1 MDDVVPQVAAAPVAP
16 HRREVAR
23 DDRVDRG
30 VPRRVRADLES
41 RVVSDPD
48 EFVQARDLLLD
59 RVPLRHEAAVAAV
72 EIGLV
77 QPRGLGGGRDAVPED
92 LDPGDA
98 QHAGVHA
105 ARRPVGAEHVAQPG
119 GGRARRQQHVDP
131 EAEFARPRLPLVQG
145 EPAEVDPGIGDA
157 GDAEAVEHLDG
168 TVEGAGDLVVGEGR
182 DVRGDQVP
190 RGLPQDSGGLA
201 VGVLLDH
208 AAGRRPGVAGDAA
221 IRSTTEL
228 TATACAEK
236 SRRTTG
242 WSPETGSRSV
252 LRGGRGSR
260 LSFHPW
266 PRIQAP
272 GAASDAAV
280 RTAATSSSI
289 VAVSTS
295 MVNGG

>member
-1 MDDVVPQVAAAPVAP
+1 MTLVMPRPWSTSTARSRALETSSSVKGGTCGAIRSRAVSRRTPVGSPSASFSITP
-16 HRREVAR
+16 PVGG
-23 DDRVDRG
+23 RV
-30 VPRRVRADLES
+30 S
-41 RVVSDPD
+41 RVMP
-48 EFVQARDLLLD
+48 
-59 RVPLRHEAAVAAV
+59 
-72 EIGLV
+72 
-77 QPRGLGGGRDAVPED
+77 
-92 LDPGDA
+92 
-98 QHAGVHA
+98 
-105 ARRPVGAEHVAQPG
+105 
-119 GGRARRQQHVDP
+119 
-131 EAEFARPRLPLVQG
+131 
-145 EPAEVDPGIGDA
+145 
-157 GDAEAVEHLDG
+157 
-168 TVEGAGDLVVGEGR
+168 
-182 DVRGDQVP
+182 
-190 RGLPQDSGGLA
+190 
-201 VGVLLDH
+201 
-208 AAGRRPGVAGDAA
+208 A